1 MFFWDLHLDCVLSWY
16 KLSTRQFSVKTQPC
30 RLPGFLF
37 LGYSTNVA
45 AKVHE
50 LESPPSLHQTE
61 SWKKSVGVTLLCFRQ
76 EKKNMVR
83 MTFSSFTVKVFLRF
97 LHCDSNSKAEQLG
110 LAGTVELNRLWNSV
124 LLLCL
129 VQFFMNK
136 SLCTLTI

>member
-1 MFFWDLHLDCVLSWY
+1 MYYHDIKSV
-16 KLSTRQFSVKTQPC
+16 TRQFSVKTQPC

-61 SWKKSVGVTLLCFRQ
+61 SWKKKCRCYATLFQAR
-76 EKKNMVR
+76 KKNMVR

-110 LAGTVELNRLWNSV
+110 LAGTVESNR
-124 LLLCL
+124 
-129 VQFFMNK
+129 F
-136 SLCTLTI
+136 